1 MRFTL
6 PARARGV
13 LTALACISLL
23 VSCGGGSM
31 APKKAASKTLTKIV
45 IGTIQSLAAGTNL
58 QLTAS
63 GTFSDGSE
71 EDLTSSV
78 TWEASPSAVATI
90 STQGDL
96 KGVAPGTAQVSAA
109 SQGITGQASITVGP
123 PALMAISVSPSQGS
137 LPLGESEPF
146 AATGNFSDGSKQ
158 NLTSSVTWKA
168 SPSTIATINSQGN
181 LASVSQGPAQVS
193 ATFEGI
199 TGNASI
205 TIGPAALLHIVI
217 NASQSSLPLGQS
229 ESLTATGNFSDGTS
243 QNITQWVAW
252 QVSPSTAARVDTHGN
267 LTTLSAGA
275 AQISAAYQGITGQT
289 SIAVISSVLVGITV
303 APQQASLPLGDSEA
317 FTAVGNFSDGT
328 IKVLTSSVAWKVS
341 PSTIATIDAQGN
353 LTTLSQGSAQITA
366 ASQGIT
372 GKASIIVDA
381 AALLQITVSPSQ
393 MSLPLGESQ
402 ALSATGSYSDGTSKI
417 LTQSVR
423 WHSSGPT
430 TAGVSPAGIV
440 ATKALGTTTINATLG
455 SMSGTAGVTV
465 TPAVIVSLT
474 ITPATYSMIIGNSNQ
489 FQAIANYSDGT
500 TQNMTSTV
508 GWSAATPMILNVTN
522 AGLVTGAQ
530 VGAGTLLART
540 STGSFTA
547 SASVMIAPL
556 MMVSYFDRANAASSG
571 YDGTI
576 RITNPGYVPGNL
588 CAMVYVFDAKQEMN
602 ECCGCS
608 VSDSGLLTLSL
619 LNDLTANT
627 LNGKP
632 PVAGSIEIVP
642 SEPGSNG
649 QCNAGS
655 LTPNG
660 ELLGWATN
668 VQGSTGSYQVTEMP
682 LALAPLGTSEEQVL
696 ASECSMIQQLGSG
709 AGACTCGSGGN

>member
-1 MRFTL
+1 
-6 PARARGV
+6 V
-13 LTALACISLL
+13 LTALACIPLL
-23 VSCGGGSM
+23 MSCGGGSM
-31 APKKAASKTLTKIV
+31 TPKATTSKALTKLV
-45 IGTIQSLAAGTNL
+45 IGATQSIAAGKSL

-71 EDLTSSV
+71 EDLTSSAA
-78 TWEASPSAVATI
+78 WEASPSAIATI
-90 STQGDL
+90 STQGNL
-96 KGVAPGTAQVSAA
+96 KGVAPGTVQVSAT
-109 SQGITGQASITVGP
+109 SQGITGQASVTVGP

-137 LPLGESEPF
+137 LPLGESESLT
-146 AATGNFSDGSKQ
+146 ATGNFSDGSKQ
-158 NLTSSVTWKA
+158 NLTSSVAWKA
-168 SPSTIATINSQGN
+168 SPSTIATINSQGY
-181 LASVSQGPAQVS
+181 LASVSQGPAEVS
-193 ATFEGI
+193 ATFQGI
-199 TGNASI
+199 TGSAEI

-243 QNITQWVAW
+243 QNITQSVTW
-252 QVSPSTAARVDTHGN
+252 QVSPSTAARVDTRGN

-275 AQISAAYQGITGQT
+275 AQISAMFQGITGQT
-289 SIAVISSVLVGITV
+289 SITVISPVLVGITV
-303 APQQASLPLGDSEA
+303 APQQASLPLGDSEP
-317 FTAVGNFSDGT
+317 FTAVGNFSDGSV
-328 IKVLTSSVAWKVS
+328 KVLTSSVAWKVS
-341 PSTIATIDAQGN
+341 PQTVATIDAQGN
-353 LTTLSQGSAQITA
+353 LNTLSQGSAQITA

-381 AALLQITVSPSQ
+381 AALLQITVSPGQ
-393 MSLPLGESQ
+393 MSLPLGESR
-402 ALSATGSYSDGTSKI
+402 ALSAIGSYSDGTSKN
-417 LTQSVR
+417 LTASVR
-423 WHSSGPT
+423 WHSSEQAI
-430 TAGVSPAGIV
+430 AGVSSVGI
-440 ATKALGTTTINATLG
+440 ATTKALGSTTINATLG
-455 SMSGTAGVTV
+455 SMSGTASVTV
-465 TPAVIVSLT
+465 TPAIIVSLT
-474 ITPATYSMIIGNSNQ
+474 ITPGTYSMIIGNSNQ

-500 TQNMTSTV
+500 TRNMTSTV

-547 SASVMIAPL
+547 SAQVIITPL
-556 MMVSYFDRANAASSG
+556 MMVSYFDRANAAGSG

-655 LTPNG
+655 STPNG
-660 ELLGWATN
+660 ELLGWETN
-668 VQGSTGSYQVTEMP
+668 VQGSTGAYQVTEMP
-682 LALAPLGTSEEQVL
+682 LALAPLGNSEQQVL
-696 ASECSMIQQLGSG
+696 ASECSIMQQLGSG
-709 AGACTCGSGGN
+709 AGTCTCGSGGN